1 VTGTVGNMTVD
12 HEGTVQGIFAQIA
25 ADHKDFAMPVDE
37 IGQLDPDRTLSQ
49 ELRYTYTSFALLTSC
64 EHTDSESQSRFD
76 CIPVAGQPWDKAQKQ
91 YIQDGIKYLNKVK
104 GSCGAPVNKCVRV
117 SCSWIA
123 GIYLC
128 NDVGLIQGMSCIVRH
143 Y

>member
-1 VTGTVGNMTVD
+1 MTVD